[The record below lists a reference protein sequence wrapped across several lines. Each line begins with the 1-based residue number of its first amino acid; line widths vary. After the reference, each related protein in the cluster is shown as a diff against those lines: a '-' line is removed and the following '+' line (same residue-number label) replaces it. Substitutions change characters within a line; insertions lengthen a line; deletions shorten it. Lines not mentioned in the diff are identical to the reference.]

1 MRVETVQDFCS
12 DDSVVMDSDTN
23 LSKRDRDSKHTTFS
37 CSSVSVTTTLLT
49 LLLQLSLPKCCLWGM
64 VIFSV
69 LPLLQVGAMLPFFVN
84 YCPLPSFPFLPLSLP
99 SSSLLPPSISPFLH
113 PTQSCFLLP
122 THPPP
127 TLQSFTPTPHSLS
140 LSHPTLPPFHTLA
153 LPPSHTLSLL
163 HTHTPILLYLL
174 HTFPDLFDTGWLIKE
189 GSVRRKWFFV
199 LTENQQLYYY
209 RSEDTRQPMA
219 GHITLN
225 R

>member
-1 MRVETVQDFCS
+1 
-12 DDSVVMDSDTN
+12 
-23 LSKRDRDSKHTTFS
+23 
-37 CSSVSVTTTLLT
+37 
-49 LLLQLSLPKCCLWGM
+49 
-64 VIFSV
+64 
-69 LPLLQVGAMLPFFVN
+69 MLPFFVN
-84 YCPLPSFPFLPLSLP
+84 CCPLPSFPSLAPP
-99 SSSLLPPSISPFLH
+99 SYLPPSLPF
-113 PTQSCFLLP
+113 SILP
-122 THPPP
+122 NLASSFPHTHPP
-127 TLQSFTPTPHSLS
+127 TLQSFTPTTHSPS